1 MLKKKK
7 KQMQIFLSK
16 SKKNVN
22 YDRFMLLII
31 YYKIYSKEKQL

>member
-7 KQMQIFLSK
+7 KTNADLLKQV
-16 SKKNVN
+16 KKNVN